1 VPNPIATAAGT
12 GHVLGMKLAEQA
24 EQIGDRSARPS
35 RNHGHFTPL
44 HYLRHVV
51 GKAKRCSAGDT
62 SDCVL
67 SGLFE
72 ISRSNYA
79 QVGRVSWPILGAR

>member
-12 GHVLGMKLAEQA
+12 GHVLECRA
-24 EQIGDRSARPS
+24 DRCSARPS

-51 GKAKRCSAGDT
+51 GKAKRCSARDT
-62 SDCVL
+62 SNCVL

-72 ISRSNYA
+72 IARNNYT